1 MASWG
6 RLLQPDLA
14 LGGSI
19 LRLTPELISQYH
31 LKGLILDVDET
42 LVSFKQSQPVD
53 EVYRWLQQIQSMLI
67 KVVLVSNNVSHSRI
81 SRIAA
86 ALDVESFYIAAGKPS
101 RRKLR
106 EAVTLMQLPHNEIAM
121 VGDRLFT
128 DVLGGNRLG
137 LFTVLVEP
145 MVDPVAA
152 NSPKQCLRNAEIWVS
167 KRMGVVLTSGDPS
180 DSTPNDSDFSDPGR

>member
-1 MASWG
+1 MTSWG
-6 RLLQPDLA
+6 QLLQPDLA

-19 LRLTPELISQYH
+19 LRLTPELIVRYR

-42 LVSFKQSQPVD
+42 LVSFKQNQPGD
-53 EVYRWLQQIQSMLI
+53 EVCRWLEQIQAMLV

-81 SRIAA
+81 SRIAST
-86 ALDVESFYIAAGKPS
+86 LGVKQFYIAAGKPS

-106 EAVTLMQLPHNEIAM
+106 EAVELMQLPHNEVAM

-145 MVDPVAA
+145 MMDPVFA

-167 KRMGVVLTSGDPS
+167 QRFGVDLNGKD
-180 DSTPNDSDFSDPGR
+180 

>member
-1 MASWG
+1 MTTSWG

-19 LRLTPELISQYH
+19 LRLTPELIAQH
-31 LKGLILDVDET
+31 RLRGLILDVDET
-42 LVSFKQSQPVD
+42 LVSFKQSQPLEDVCQ
-53 EVYRWLQQIQSMLI
+53 WLQHIQTLI
-67 KVVLVSNNVSHSRI
+67 PVVLVSNNLSHSRI
-81 SRIAA
+81 SRIANT
-86 ALDVESFYIAAGKPS
+86 LGVSSYYIAAGKPS
-101 RRKLR
+101 RKNLR
-106 EAVTLMQLPHNEIAM
+106 EAVALMKLPHHEIAM

-152 NSPKQCLRNAEIWVS
+152 SSPKQCLRNAEIWIS
-167 KRMGVVLTSGDPS
+167 KRLGVVLTTRDLEG
-180 DSTPNDSDFSDPGR
+180 

>member
-1 MASWG
+1 MTSWG

-19 LRLTPELISQYH
+19 LSLTPELIAQH
-31 LKGLILDVDET
+31 GLKGLILDVDET

-53 EVYRWLQQIQSMLI
+53 DVCQWLKQIQSRFI

-81 SRIAA
+81 ARIAS

-106 EAVTLMQLPHNEIAM
+106 EAAALMQLPHHEIAM

-145 MVDPVAA
+145 MVDSIEA
-152 NSPKQCLRNAEIWVS
+152 NSPKQCLRNAEIWIS
-167 KRMGVVLTSGDPS
+167 KRLGVVLAH
-180 DSTPNDSDFSDPGR
+180 SDFDR

>member
-1 MASWG
+1 MTPWG

-19 LRLTPELISQYH
+19 LRLTPELIAQH
-31 LKGLILDVDET
+31 QLKGLILDVDET
-42 LVSFKQSQPVD
+42 LVSFQQTQPIEAVCQ
-53 EVYRWLQQIQSMLI
+53 WLQQIQTLI
-67 KVVLVSNNVSHSRI
+67 PVVLVSNNLSHSRI
-81 SRIAA
+81 SRIAN
-86 ALDVESFYIAAGKPS
+86 ALEVQSYYIAAGKPS

-106 EAVTLMQLPHNEIAM
+106 EAADSMQLPHHEIAM

-145 MVDPVAA
+145 MGEPMAA
-152 NSPKQCLRNAEIWVS
+152 TSPKQCLRNAEIWLS
-167 KRMGVVLTSGDPS
+167 KRLGVILAAS
-180 DSTPNDSDFSDPGR
+180 DRT

>member
-19 LRLTPELISQYH
+19 LRLTPELISQHH

-86 ALDVESFYIAAGKPS
+86 AL
-101 RRKLR
+101 
-106 EAVTLMQLPHNEIAM
+106 
-121 VGDRLFT
+121 
-128 DVLGGNRLG
+128 
-137 LFTVLVEP
+137 
-145 MVDPVAA
+145 
-152 NSPKQCLRNAEIWVS
+152 
-167 KRMGVVLTSGDPS
+167 
-180 DSTPNDSDFSDPGR
+180 

>member
-1 MASWG
+1 MTVWG
-6 RLLQPDLA
+6 QLLQPDLA

-19 LRLTPELISQYH
+19 LDLTPDIISRHQ

-42 LVSFKQSQPVD
+42 LVSFKQSQPGSDVQQ
-53 EVYRWLQQIQSMLI
+53 WLKQMQSLLI
-67 KVVLVSNNVSHSRI
+67 PVVLVSNNMSHSRI
-81 SRIAA
+81 SRIAED
-86 ALDVESFYIAAGKPS
+86 LGVESFYIAAGKPS

-106 EAVTLMQLPHNEIAM
+106 EAVALMQLPHNQIAM

-145 MVDPVAA
+145 MVDSLSPVAV
-152 NSPKQCLRNAEIWVS
+152 NSPKQCLRNAEIWIS
-167 KRMGVVLTSGDPS
+167 QRLGVVLS
-180 DSTPNDSDFSDPGR
+180 RER

>member
-1 MASWG
+1 MTVWG

-19 LRLTPELISQYH
+19 LDLTPELIHQYQ

-42 LVSFKQSQPVD
+42 LVSFKQSQPVE
-53 EVYRWLQQIQSMLI
+53 EVRQWLRQIQSLSMP
-67 KVVLVSNNVSHSRI
+67 VVLVSNNVSHSRI
-81 SRIAA
+81 SRIAKD
-86 ALDVESFYIAAGKPS
+86 LGVKSFYIAAGKPS

-106 EAVTLMQLPHNEIAM
+106 EAATLMQLPHHEIAM

-145 MVDPVAA
+145 MVDPVMPMAQ

-167 KRMGVVLTSGDPS
+167 KRLGVVLTHH
-180 DSTPNDSDFSDPGR
+180 NR

>member
-1 MASWG
+1 MPWG
-6 RLLQPDLA
+6 HLLQPDLA

-19 LRLTPELISQYH
+19 LGLTPDLIARHQ

-42 LVSFKQSQPVD
+42 LVPFKQSQPFE
-53 EVYRWLQQIQSMLI
+53 EVCQWLKQVQELVP
-67 KVVLVSNNVSHSRI
+67 VVLVSNNLSRSRI
-81 SRIAA
+81 SRIAET
-86 ALDVESFYIAAGKPS
+86 LGVPFYTGAGKPS

-106 EAVTLMQLPHNEIAM
+106 QAVALMQLPHHQIAM

-145 MVDPVAA
+145 MVEPGEA
-152 NSPKQCLRNAEIWVS
+152 NSPKQCLRNAEIWLS
-167 KRMGVVLTSGDPS
+167 KRLGVVLAAGEQD
-180 DSTPNDSDFSDPGR
+180 R

>member
-1 MASWG
+1 MTSWG

-19 LRLTPELISQYH
+19 LELTPELIAQH
-31 LKGLILDVDET
+31 GLKGLILDVDET
-42 LVSFKQSQPVD
+42 LVPFKQSQPLDDV
-53 EVYRWLQQIQSMLI
+53 RHWLQQMQSLVS
-67 KVVLVSNNVSHSRI
+67 VVLVSNNISHSRI
-81 SRIAA
+81 SQIAKT
-86 ALDVESFYIAAGKPS
+86 LGVPFYTGAGKPS

-106 EAVTLMQLPHNEIAM
+106 QAVALMQLPHHEIAM

-145 MVDPVAA
+145 MVDPLTPVAA

-167 KRMGVVLTSGDPS
+167 QRLGVVLAA
-180 DSTPNDSDFSDPGR
+180 NDRR

>member
-1 MASWG
+1 MTSWG

-14 LGGSI
+14 LADSI
-19 LRLTPELISQYH
+19 LGLTPELIAQH
-31 LKGLILDVDET
+31 RLKGLILDVDET
-42 LVSFKQSQPVD
+42 LVPFKHSQPLEDV
-53 EVYRWLQQIQSMLI
+53 RQWLEHVQTQV
-67 KVVLVSNNVSHSRI
+67 KVVLVSNNVSHRRI
-81 SRIAA
+81 SRIAET
-86 ALDVESFYIAAGKPS
+86 LNVPFYTSAGKPS

-145 MVDPVAA
+145 MVDPMTPLAA
-152 NSPKQCLRNAEIWVS
+152 NSPKQWLRSVEIWIS
-167 KRMGVVLTSGDPS
+167 QRLGVVLQT
-180 DSTPNDSDFSDPGR
+180 RRH

>member
-1 MASWG
+1 MTTWSQ
-6 RLLQPDLA
+6 LLQPDLA

-19 LRLTPELISQYH
+19 LRLTPEVIAHHQ

-42 LVSFKQSQPVD
+42 LVSFKQSQPVED
-53 EVYRWLQQIQSMLI
+53 VRQWLKQMQSLLI
-67 KVVLVSNNVSHSRI
+67 PVVLVSNNVSHSRI
-81 SRIAA
+81 SRIAEE
-86 ALDVESFYIAAGKPS
+86 LGVESFYIAAGKPS

-106 EAVTLMQLPHNEIAM
+106 AAVEQMQLPHHQIAM

-145 MVDPVAA
+145 MLDPVAA
-152 NSPKQCLRNAEIWVS
+152 SSPKQCLRNAEIWIS
-167 KRMGVVLTSGDPS
+167 QRLGVVLTG
-180 DSTPNDSDFSDPGR
+180 NDETK

>member
-1 MASWG
+1 MIAWG

-19 LRLTPELISQYH
+19 LELTPELINRH
-31 LKGLILDVDET
+31 RLRGLILDVDET
-42 LVSFKQSQPVD
+42 LVSFKQSQPGV
-53 EVYRWLQQIQSMLI
+53 EVRQWLKQMQALSIA
-67 KVVLVSNNVSHSRI
+67 VVLVSNNVSHSRI
-81 SRIAA
+81 RHIAEE
-86 ALDVESFYIAAGKPS
+86 LGVESFYIAAGKPS

-106 EAVTLMQLPHNEIAM
+106 EAVAMMQLPHQDIAM

-145 MVDPVAA
+145 MVDSPSPTLAHL
-152 NSPKQCLRNAEIWVS
+152 PKQCLRNAEIWVS
-167 KRMGVVLTSGDPS
+167 KRLGVVLTRRES
-180 DSTPNDSDFSDPGR
+180 

>member
-6 RLLQPDLA
+6 RLLQPDLT

-19 LRLTPELISQYH
+19 LRLTPELIARH
-31 LKGLILDVDET
+31 GLKGLILDVDET
-42 LVSFKQSQPVD
+42 LVSFQQSQPID
-53 EVYRWLQQIQSMLI
+53 EVCQWLEQMQSRLI
-67 KVVLVSNNVSHSRI
+67 RVVLVSNNISHSRI
-81 SRIAA
+81 SRIADT
-86 ALDVESFYIAAGKPS
+86 LGVEEFYIAAGKPS

-106 EAVTLMQLPHNEIAM
+106 EAVNRMQLPHHEIAM

-145 MVDPVAA
+145 MADPVAA
-152 NSPKQCLRNAEIWVS
+152 NSPKQCLRNAEIWIS
-167 KRMGVVLTSGDPS
+167 KRLGVVLSGS
-180 DSTPNDSDFSDPGR
+180 D

>member
-1 MASWG
+1 MTHWG

-14 LGGSI
+14 LHGSI
-19 LRLTPELISQYH
+19 LKLTPELIVQHH

-42 LVSFKQSQPVD
+42 LVPFKQSQPLD
-53 EVYRWLQQIQSMLI
+53 EVRQWLQQVQALVT
-67 KVVLVSNNVSHSRI
+67 VVLVSNNLSHSRI
-81 SRIAA
+81 SRIADT
-86 ALDVESFYIAAGKPS
+86 LDVPFYTGAGKPS

-106 EAVTLMQLPHNEIAM
+106 QAVALMELPHHEIAM

-145 MVDPVAA
+145 MVDPMAVNSP
-152 NSPKQCLRNAEIWVS
+152 NSPKQCLRNAEIWLS
-167 KRMGVVLTSGDPS
+167 KRLGVVLAAGDRHS
-180 DSTPNDSDFSDPGR
+180 S

>member
-1 MASWG
+1 MAAWG

-19 LRLTPELISQYH
+19 LKLTPELIARH
-31 LKGLILDVDET
+31 RLKGLILDVDET
-42 LVSFKQSQPVD
+42 LVSFKQSQPID
-53 EVYRWLQQIQSMLI
+53 EVCQWLEQMQSRFI
-67 KVVLVSNNVSHSRI
+67 RVVLVSNNVSHSRI
-81 SRIAA
+81 SRIAD
-86 ALDVESFYIAAGKPS
+86 ALGVEAFYIAAAKPS

-106 EAVTLMQLPHNEIAM
+106 EAVALMQLPHHEIAM

-152 NSPKQCLRNAEIWVS
+152 SSPKQCLRNTEIWIS
-167 KRMGVVLTSGDPS
+167 KRFGVILTGGDH
-180 DSTPNDSDFSDPGR
+180 G

>member
-1 MASWG
+1 MTPWG

-14 LGGSI
+14 IHGSI
-19 LRLTPELISQYH
+19 LEFTPELIAQHH

-42 LVSFKQSQPVD
+42 LVPFKQSQPLD
-53 EVYRWLQQIQSMLI
+53 EVRQWLQQIQSLAT
-67 KVVLVSNNVSHSRI
+67 VVLVSNNLSHSRI
-81 SRIAA
+81 SRIAET
-86 ALDVESFYIAAGKPS
+86 LGVPFYTGAGKPS

-106 EAVTLMQLPHNEIAM
+106 QAVALMELPHHEIAM

-145 MVDPVAA
+145 MADPMATGSL
-152 NSPKQCLRNAEIWVS
+152 NSPKQCLRNAEIWLS
-167 KRMGVVLTSGDPS
+167 KRLGVVLAAGE
-180 DSTPNDSDFSDPGR
+180 RR